1 MFSDQIKNAQNVD
14 WSDYDGKQD
23 ILAKE
28 KNKRESFTTKF
39 VNNDNVN
46 SIKKNVDTLTYMN
59 YQNNEIQS
67 NLLSNYNDILNN
79 VQRYLDIQLDISNND
94 AKYHYNDTMDTLSII
109 KKDSVNNINT
119 ILDKDINMLHLYQNS
134 IYVSSAI
141 ACATLL
147 VAAIII
153 IPLQKNS

>member
-1 MFSDQIKNAQNVD
+1 MFSDQIKNAQIVD

-39 VNNDNVN
+39 VDNDNVN

-67 NLLSNYNDILNN
+67 KLLSNYNDISNN
-79 VQRYLDIQLDISNND
+79 VQRYLDIQMDISNND

-119 ILDKDINMLHLYQNS
+119 ILDKDINMLNLYQNS